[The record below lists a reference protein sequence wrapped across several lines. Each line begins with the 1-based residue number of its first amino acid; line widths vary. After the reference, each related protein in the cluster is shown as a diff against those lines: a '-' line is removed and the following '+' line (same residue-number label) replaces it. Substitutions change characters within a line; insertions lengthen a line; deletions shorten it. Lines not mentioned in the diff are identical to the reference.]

1 MKNCRNC
8 IWLDKCVPQE
18 GGCVHYYSVIEEE
31 REAEVRREYREVLE
45 ENREEYQDYIDEMK
59 N

>member
-8 IWLDKCVPQE
+8 IWFDKCVPQE

-31 REAEVRREYREVLE
+31 REAEVSLSKFNILLARRFEY
-45 ENREEYQDYIDEMK
+45 
-59 N
+59 